1 MRNTGGLIMKMMHVL
16 ILMVL
21 LAAGAS
27 AKTEEVSVGP
37 YNVSFDLNTTMEYS
51 VSSNWDDANTTS
63 SLNIKFAND
72 TEAAIAVINET
83 VWECADLS
91 QDLRYLNLALNYE
104 KAIGTIMDGNLSE
117 IIIDGKPGLVAIETY
132 EKDGKV
138 VNTTIAKYW
147 LDSKVIENYN
157 ISVGMTKVEI
167 LANIPM
173 NLSENLLNT
182 IQVKMI

>member
-1 MRNTGGLIMKMMHVL
+1 MRKYWRINMKILYAL

-21 LAAGAS
+21 LAASAS
-27 AKTEEVSVGP
+27 AKTEEISVGP
-37 YNVSFDLNTTMEYS
+37 YNVSFDLNTTMEYN
-51 VSSNWDDANTTS
+51 VSSQWDDANTTS
-63 SLNIKFAND
+63 RIDLKFSND
-72 TEAAIAVINET
+72 TLAAIAIINET
-83 VWECADLS
+83 VWECSNLS

-104 KAIGTIMDGNLSE
+104 KALGTIMDGNLSE
-117 IIIDGKPGLVAIETY
+117 SIIDGKPGLVAIETY
-132 EKDGKV
+132 ENEGKV

-157 ISVGMTKVEI
+157 ISVGMTKVEV
-167 LANIPM
+167 LANFPM

>member
-72 TEAAIAVINET
+72 TEAAIAVINQT

-104 KAIGTIMDGNLSE
+104 KAIGTIMDGNLSKS
-117 IIIDGKPGLVAIETY
+117 IIDGKPGLVAIETY

-173 NLSENLLNT
+173 NLSENLLDT